1 MILYGMQ
8 NYALGDSS
16 LVKRSRF
23 TSFSVKGCD
32 TSVFKFLCC
41 VTLSLPQPRADVP
54 EEVEIQLLEAPF
66 IIAQQF
72 DLGDNKFSDP
82 VRRCMVFREYFKFT
96 QYVLNVESLVA
107 ISFRSVDTVINL
119 WSDPDDPT
127 GRTYYKIYVE

>member
-41 VTLSLPQPRADVP
+41 VTLSCH
-54 EEVEIQLLEAPF
+54 IQLLETPF

-72 DLGDNKFSDP
+72 DLGDNEFSDP
-82 VRRCMVFREYFKFT
+82 VRRYMVFREYFKFT

-107 ISFRSVDTVINL
+107 IRFRSIDTVTNL
-119 WSDPDDPT
+119 WFDPDDPT
-127 GRTYYKIYVE
+127 GRTYYKIYVK